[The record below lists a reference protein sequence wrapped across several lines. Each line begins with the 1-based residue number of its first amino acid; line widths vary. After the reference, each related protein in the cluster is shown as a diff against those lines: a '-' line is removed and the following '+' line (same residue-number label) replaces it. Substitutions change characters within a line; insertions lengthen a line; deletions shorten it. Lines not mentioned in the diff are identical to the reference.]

1 MAHPEVLGRHGFGGG
16 DVIQPST
23 SSVHLVCHHQHQ
35 VPKSHLVVSFQVSKP
50 KATLNVLISLAT
62 VSCLSSLFSSYDTD
76 YLYFK
81 YLKKIMTLI
90 DYKLRGNKSL
100 ICLPYPHSPECST
113 VDAWVFSNYLLNE
126 SMASRVTVSSPLSDF
141 EESSITCYCTI
152 PSSQHLLSKN

>member
-1 MAHPEVLGRHGFGGG
+1 MDLEG

-23 SSVHLVCHHQHQ
+23 SSVHLVCHHQYQ

-81 YLKKIMTLI
+81 YLKKNHDPDRL
-90 DYKLRGNKSL
+90 
-100 ICLPYPHSPECST
+100 
-113 VDAWVFSNYLLNE
+113 
-126 SMASRVTVSSPLSDF
+126 
-141 EESSITCYCTI
+141 
-152 PSSQHLLSKN
+152 